1 MRIAVL
7 GGAGDIGRAAVRF
20 MLAMPGVH
28 RVTVAD
34 IRIDKAAEVVRD
46 QGDGRAVAAPIDIAD
61 RPRLIELMREH
72 DVTLGAAGPFYRFE
86 EGVVRAA
93 VEAGAA
99 YVSVCDD
106 HDATETVLALD
117 GPARE
122 RKARIL
128 VGAGWTPGLSNSL
141 AKRAAESMD
150 RVDAI
155 RIAWAGASADA
166 PGHAVLLHTL
176 HIFAGTVP
184 SFRGGRLVRVAAGG
198 EPELVRFP
206 PPVGTVRVF
215 TVGHPEPITVP
226 VHIGRGIQECHLKGG
241 LKEPVL
247 TTLAVAISRL
257 GLIATPA
264 RQRRVAAL
272 IKPALPLLERLG
284 PRSTPCSAIRVDV
297 SGTRAGTPARES
309 WGAADR
315 MAILTALPAALITH
329 RLGQGIITR
338 LGVYPPEADGA
349 VDPRWLCQAASE
361 RGLAIIN
368 MGGEQAHGDH
378 HR

>member
-7 GGAGDIGRAAVRF
+7 GGAGDIGRTAVRF

-34 IRIDKAAEVVRD
+34 IRVDKAAEVARD
-46 QGDGRAVAAPIDIAD
+46 QGGGRAVAARVDVAD
-61 RPRLIELMREH
+61 RRQLIELMREH

-93 VEAGAA
+93 VEARAA

-117 GPARE
+117 GAARE
-122 RKARIL
+122 RAARIL
-128 VGAGWTPGLSNSL
+128 VGAGWTPGLSNLL
-141 AKRAAESMD
+141 AKRAAEGMD

-184 SFRGGRLVRVAAGG
+184 SFREGRLVRVAAGG

-206 PPVGTVRVF
+206 PPVGPVRVF

-226 VHIGRGIQECHLKGG
+226 VHIGKGIQECHVKGG
-241 LKEPVL
+241 LKEPLL

-257 GLIATPA
+257 GLIATPG
-264 RQRRVAAL
+264 RQRGVAAL
-272 IKPALPLLERLG
+272 IKPALPWLERLG
-284 PRSTPCSAIRVDV
+284 PRAIPCSAIRVDV
-297 SGTRAGTPARES
+297 TGTRGGIPARAS

-329 RLGQGIITR
+329 RLGQGLITR

-361 RGLAIIN
+361 RGLAIVN
-368 MGGEQAHGDH
+368 LAGA
-378 HR
+378 